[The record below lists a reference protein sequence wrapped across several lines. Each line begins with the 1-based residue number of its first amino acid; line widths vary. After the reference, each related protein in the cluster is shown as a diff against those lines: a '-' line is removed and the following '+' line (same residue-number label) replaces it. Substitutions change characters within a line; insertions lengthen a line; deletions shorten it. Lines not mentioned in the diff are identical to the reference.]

1 MSLRFCAVHHS
12 SALSRYIAVAIQ
24 SIENYLNK
32 IVNLQSQPVYSVVN
46 RKVNVMN
53 TLFVVLFPDC

>member
-1 MSLRFCAVHHS
+1 MSLRICAVHHS

-32 IVNLQSQPVYSVVN
+32 IVNLQSQPVYSEVN
-46 RKVNVMN
+46 
-53 TLFVVLFPDC
+53 